1 MSTCQDWDWTPG
13 SKEIADTR
21 GLDEKFDQV
30 HEFAFSADGE
40 TIGVPVKV
48 DDEELTIWTNGK
60 VWDGVFEKLWYARF
74 APDGRLTALVMADDE
89 WTLAVDGKP
98 WEATFDY
105 AWQVYFASHGAAI
118 VALVKEGPR
127 YSVVTDGARWDEDFL
142 SIRDFAASP
151 DGKTVAAA
159 VQQVAIKEGDIDGFR
174 EGTWSLAV
182 DGKAWGTNWLNVY
195 DPCVSV
201 DGARVGAAVRTGPFA
216 YTVAVDGTPWNRSF
230 GCIWAPIFRGSTA
243 KVIVPAMVDG
253 KWTVAE
259 DGEFL
264 WSGRYI
270 QLWQLASTSDGSK
283 VAAVVA
289 PSFGRW
295 TVAVDDKPWSNT
307 WGDSVMIPHFCPR
320 GERVAAIV
328 KQDNRWGMAVDG
340 QAWPGTF
347 DMVWDPVFSPSG
359 EHVAAKVEKDGRYTL
374 AVDGRVWSKSFD
386 ALWPPAF
393 SPDGSQL
400 LVRAMDGGKAVRSVV
415 ELQEV
420 LG

>member
-1 MSTCQDWDWTPG
+1 MSTRQDWDWTPG
-13 SKEIADTR
+13 SKEVADAR
-21 GLDEKFDQV
+21 GLDEKFAQV
-30 HEFAFSADGE
+30 HEFAFSEDGE
-40 TIGVPVKV
+40 RIAVPVKV
-48 DDEELTIWTNGK
+48 DDEELTIWTNGE

-74 APDGRLTALVMADDE
+74 APNGRMAALVMSDDE
-89 WTLAVDGKP
+89 WTLALDGKP

-105 AWQVYFASHGAAI
+105 AWQVHFARESDAI
-118 VALVKEGPR
+118 LALVKEGPR
-127 YSVVTDGARWDEDFL
+127 YSVATDGQRWEEDFL

-151 DGKTVAAA
+151 TGGTVAAA
-159 VQQVAIKEGDIDGFR
+159 VQQVAIKEGDIDGFL

-182 DGKAWGTNWLNVY
+182 NGKAWDTNWLNVY
-195 DPCVSV
+195 DPCVSR
-201 DGARVGAAVRTGPFA
+201 DGACVGASVRTGPFA
-216 YTVAVDGTPWNRSF
+216 YTVAMDGKPWSRSF
-230 GCIWAPIFRGSTA
+230 GCIWAPTFRGPTA
-243 KVIVPAMVDG
+243 KILVPVMVDG

-270 QLWQLASTSDGSK
+270 QLWQLATSPDGGK

-295 TVAVDDKPWSNT
+295 TIAVDDKPWSNS
-307 WGDSVMIPHFCPR
+307 WGESVMQPHFCPR

-374 AVDGRVWSKSFD
+374 VVDGRVWSKSFD

-400 LVRAMDGGKAVRSVV
+400 LVRSMEGGKAVRSVV
-415 ELQEV
+415 KVQEV